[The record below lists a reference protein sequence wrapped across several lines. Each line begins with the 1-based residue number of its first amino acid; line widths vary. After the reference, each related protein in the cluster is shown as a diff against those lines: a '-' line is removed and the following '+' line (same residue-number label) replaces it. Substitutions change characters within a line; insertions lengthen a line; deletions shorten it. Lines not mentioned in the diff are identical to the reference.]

1 MCAVLI
7 SLVIAASVFGI
18 SAFAGNALLDN
29 TIYSKSFEKKMTAQQ
44 ADKLQEY
51 IRLETIT
58 KENIHRLNVW
68 CNSEKKLYLTI
79 YDDDRL
85 VYESPFSENVDTNS
99 VEDRHADFDIELENP
114 NNLYLLSLA
123 DETEVQAFIYYYAGY
138 SFYLF
143 VTIVSGILAF
153 IAFSLCFIMLINKKI
168 SYIKML
174 KQELEILSGGQ
185 LEYPITIK
193 GADEIGELASGI
205 DQMRQ
210 SIIRHRN
217 IEGQLR
223 SANSELITS
232 MSHDLRTPLTSLLAY
247 LEIIDRKK
255 YSDEKQMHSLINKSI
270 EKTMR
275 IKDMADKLFEYF
287 LVYASEWEC
296 SEMETINA
304 DQLFHHFLGEYAYSL
319 ENHGFK
325 IYIDHSEAFD
335 NIVVN
340 MPLLQRVFDNVYSNI
355 LKYADKEHVVLFT
368 CNKVNDNLVLVISNG
383 VLDEGIK
390 RESTNIG
397 LKTCERIMQYHGGS
411 FTTSNYG
418 GKFASTIEL
427 PISH

>member
-7 SLVIAASVFGI
+7 SLVVATSVFGI
-18 SAFAGNALLDN
+18 SAFVGNALLDN
-29 TIYSKSFEKKMTAQQ
+29 TIYSNSFEKKMTGQQ
-44 ADKLQEY
+44 ADNLQEY
-51 IRLETIT
+51 VKSESIT
-58 KENIHRLNVW
+58 KATIHRLNVW

-85 VYESPFSENVDTNS
+85 IYESPFSDYDDTNS
-99 VEDRHADFDIELENP
+99 AEDGYAEFDAELENP

-123 DETEVQAFIYYYAGY
+123 DDTEVQAFIYYYAGY
-138 SFYLF
+138 IFYLF
-143 VTIVSGILAF
+143 VTIVSGILSF

-193 GADEIGELASGI
+193 GNDEIGELASGI

-210 SIIRHRN
+210 SIIKHRKT
-217 IEGQLR
+217 EDQLR
-223 SANSELITS
+223 SDNSELITS

-247 LEIIDRKK
+247 LEIIERKK
-255 YSDEKQMHSLINKSI
+255 YSDENQMHILINKCI

-275 IKDMADKLFEYF
+275 IRDMADKLFEYF
-287 LVYASEWEC
+287 LVYAVEWEC

-304 DQLFHHFLGEYAYSL
+304 DKLFHHFLGEYAYSL
-319 ENHGFK
+319 ESHGYK
-325 IYIDHSEAFD
+325 IHVDHSEVFD
-335 NIVVN
+335 NIAVN
-340 MPLLQRVFDNVYSNI
+340 MSLLQRVFDNVYSNI
-355 LKYADKEHVVLFT
+355 LKYADKEQVVLFT
-368 CNKVNDNLVLVISNG
+368 CNKVNDNLLLIISNG
-383 VLDEGIK
+383 TLNEGAK
-390 RESTNIG
+390 KESTNIG
-397 LKTCERIMQYHGGS
+397 LKTCAKIMQYHGGS
-411 FTTSNYG
+411 FTTSNYS